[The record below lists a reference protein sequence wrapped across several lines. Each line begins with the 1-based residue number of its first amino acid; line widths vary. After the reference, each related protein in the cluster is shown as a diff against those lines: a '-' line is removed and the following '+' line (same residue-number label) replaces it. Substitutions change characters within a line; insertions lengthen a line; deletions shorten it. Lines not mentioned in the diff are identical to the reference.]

1 LNLRDKGVKV
11 PLSEEI
17 ANVFTH
23 LVGVLLFLGCSVALI
38 IKAHANPDFWKIIS
52 AYIFCGSLVNLYLA
66 STLYHA
72 VTNLTYK
79 GILHLGDH
87 VAIFFLI
94 AGTYTPFLLVGLREH
109 VHISFIIIMW
119 CFAGAG
125 ILYKVFFFGKY
136 KAISLTI
143 YLAMGWMAIFKAKT
157 FYDYL
162 PIQAS
167 IWILIG
173 GLFYSVGTIFYS
185 KKNMKYHHA
194 IWHLFVLCGSASHF
208 IAIYLY
214 VY

>member
-1 LNLRDKGVKV
+1 
-11 PLSEEI
+11 
-17 ANVFTH
+17 
-23 LVGVLLFLGCSVALI
+23 
-38 IKAHANPDFWKIIS
+38 
-52 AYIFCGSLVNLYLA
+52 
-66 STLYHA
+66 
-72 VTNLTYK
+72 
-79 GILHLGDH
+79 
-87 VAIFFLI
+87 
-94 AGTYTPFLLVGLREH
+94 
-109 VHISFIIIMW
+109 MW